1 LTPKKI
7 ASREN
12 AAYKALVKLAL
23 KASERRRAGR
33 TVLDGAHLVSA
44 FLDSGRK
51 VEQLVTTEA
60 GLADGEVAAL
70 IERCAGAPVTLLADT
85 LFESLSTL
93 QTPSNLLAV
102 VETPPGAAVAPEAPL
117 VLYLEDI
124 QDPGNVGTLLR
135 SAAAAGASDVVLSP
149 RCAFA
154 WSPKVLR
161 AGMGAHFALNIV
173 EGMEPADFLGAYR
186 GASVA
191 LDGTATASLYDLD
204 LRSPTA
210 FLVGNEGA
218 GLSDATRRA
227 ARTRARI
234 PMPGRM
240 ESLNAGIAGSICLFE
255 AVRQREHEAGRRPA
269 RKAP

>member
-1 LTPKKI
+1 MTPKKI

-12 AAYKALVKLAL
+12 AAYKSLARLTL
-23 KASERRRAGR
+23 KSSERRREGL
-33 TVLDGAHLVSA
+33 TVLDGTHLLAA

-51 VEQLVTTEA
+51 PEQVVVNEA
-60 GLADGEVAAL
+60 GRADAEVQSLLA
-70 IERCAGAPVTLLADT
+70 RCADAPLTWLSDSLFDSLTQLQTATGLLA
-85 LFESLSTL
+85 L
-93 QTPSNLLAV
+93 V
-102 VETPPGAAVAPEAPL
+102 RTPPGMAVAPRAPL

-173 EGMEPADFLGAYR
+173 EGVEAADFLRGYG

-191 LDGTATASLYDLD
+191 LDGAASTSLYELD
-204 LRSPTA
+204 LRAPTA

-218 GLSDATRRA
+218 GLSEAVRRA
-227 ARTRARI
+227 ACRRARI

-240 ESLNAGIAGSICLFE
+240 ESLNAGAAGAICLFE
-255 AVRQREHEAGRRPA
+255 AVRQREHEAARPRR
-269 RKAP
+269 